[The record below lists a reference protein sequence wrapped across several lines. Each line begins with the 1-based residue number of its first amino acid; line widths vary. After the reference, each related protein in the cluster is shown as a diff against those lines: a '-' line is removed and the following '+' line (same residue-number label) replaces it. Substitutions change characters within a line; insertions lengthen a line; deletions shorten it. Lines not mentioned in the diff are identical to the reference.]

1 MLHGFSYHH
10 HRADDL
16 ALGPSSRAAQKRR
29 VPSGTFLLH
38 QLPARF
44 TTPLAT
50 ISHTTSRCAHELSH
64 PSYHFSST
72 HTKHHLFIRAIAS
85 SLTMSGFQHLADKM
99 LRSNSRSPG
108 RKRSASKHSDSD
120 HHSAAT
126 TSVAAPIHYSSR
138 ITATRTHG
146 TGTGHHHHYHQNA
159 SSPIVGATPSTKTS
173 NSDDTHPAKPPYTS
187 THSLSI
193 PDNKK
198 TAFTASSRIPASAP
212 SRQSVLLELEAERQK
227 VKQLGATVERQ
238 QRAIAAL
245 NERVEKQGRDN
256 ANSALATRALYAELE
271 AQTKWV
277 EGLDAEARL
286 QVRRGRGLLE
296 KFAHLRSGG
305 ADVKREGHGK

>member
-1 MLHGFSYHH
+1 
-10 HRADDL
+10 
-16 ALGPSSRAAQKRR
+16 
-29 VPSGTFLLH
+29 
-38 QLPARF
+38 
-44 TTPLAT
+44 
-50 ISHTTSRCAHELSH
+50 
-64 PSYHFSST
+64 
-72 HTKHHLFIRAIAS
+72 
-85 SLTMSGFQHLADKM
+85 MSGFQHLADKM
-99 LRSNSRSPG
+99 LRSSSRSPG
-108 RKRSASKHSDSD
+108 KHSASEHSDKD

-126 TSVAAPIHYSSR
+126 TAAAAPIHYSSR

-146 TGTGHHHHYHQNA
+146 TGAGHHHQNV
-159 SSPIVGATPSTKTS
+159 SSPTVGATPSTNTS
-173 NSDDTHPAKPPYTS
+173 NSDDTHPTKHHHYSS

-305 ADVKREGHGK
+305 ADVRREGDRK